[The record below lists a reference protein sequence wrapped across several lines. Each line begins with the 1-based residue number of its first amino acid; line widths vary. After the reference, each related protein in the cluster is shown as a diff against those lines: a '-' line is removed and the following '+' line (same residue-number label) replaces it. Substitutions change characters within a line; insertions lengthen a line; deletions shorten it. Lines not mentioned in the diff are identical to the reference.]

1 MVPYYLQRRRG
12 MAKNV
17 NILIVDD
24 DISIL
29 ETVGDI
35 FQERGYN
42 VAMVDNGQR
51 AIKLVSRRYFDV
63 VLMDIRMPGIDGLET
78 YKEVKRIIPTAAV
91 IMMTGDSKE
100 ELVKK
105 SIEEGAYTVIYKPF
119 NVKRVIKIV
128 EEALKKPIIL
138 IVDDRIEDRDTL
150 RDILAG
156 KGYRTVLAKDG
167 YEAVGFSEKGNFDV
181 ILLDIKMPKMDGIE
195 TMERI
200 KELRPDAGII
210 MMTAYS
216 MEEFIEDSLRK
227 GAYTCLFKPIDVEKM
242 LEAIQK
248 VRDLGKKFRREEQ
261 VEILIVDDDPNYR
274 ETVADI
280 LEDEGYKV
288 SKVETG
294 MASIEEVKKKFFNV
308 VLVDFKL
315 ADITGLELAKKIKA
329 IDKNSYMILVTGHAS
344 LETALKAI
352 EMREE
357 IYGFVV
363 KGGGRDPGQLK
374 WTIKSALREQRLTW
388 DKMEAENKLR
398 RANRRLEE
406 LSITDDLTGIY
417 NRRHFYEK
425 LSEMTARAKR
435 YKLPLSLLMFDVDH
449 FKSYNDTRGHL
460 AGNRVLERVGR
471 IVSEEIREVD
481 WGFRYGGDEF
491 TVILP
496 ETSKKDATIVA
507 ERIRKSFEK
516 SKFDETTL
524 SIGVAQYDL
533 ESELDTLIKHADETM
548 YKAKS
553 QGGNRI
559 EI

>member
-1 MVPYYLQRRRG
+1 

-29 ETVGDI
+29 ETVGDV

-42 VAMVDNGQR
+42 VAMVDNGQK
-51 AIKLVSRRYFDV
+51 AIKLVMRRYFDV

-119 NVKRVIKIV
+119 NVKKVIKIV

-150 RDILAG
+150 RDILAE
-156 KGYRTVLAKDG
+156 KEYRTVLAKDG
-167 YEAVGFSEKGNFDV
+167 YEAVGFAEKGNFDV

-200 KELRPDAGII
+200 KEFRPDAGII
-210 MMTAYS
+210 MMTGYS
-216 MEEFIEDSLRK
+216 MEEFVEDSLRK

-248 VRDLGKKFRREEQ
+248 VRDLSKKFRREEQ

-280 LEDEGYKV
+280 LEDEGYRV

-329 IDKNSYMILVTGHAS
+329 IDKNSYVILVTGHAS

-357 IYGFVV
+357 IYGFVL
-363 KGGGRDPGQLK
+363 KGGGRDPGHLK

-471 IVSEEIREVD
+471 IISEEIREVD

-553 QGGNRI
+553 KGGNRI
-559 EI
+559 ET

>member
-1 MVPYYLQRRRG
+1 
-12 MAKNV
+12 MAKMV
-17 NILIVDD
+17 NLLIVDD

-29 ETVGDI
+29 ETIGDV
-35 FQERGYN
+35 FQDKGYN
-42 VAMVDNGQR
+42 VAMVENGQR
-51 AIKLVSRRYFDV
+51 AIRLVKRRYFDV

-105 SIEEGAYTVIYKPF
+105 AIEEGAYTIIYKPF
-119 NVKRVIKIV
+119 NVKKVIKIV
-128 EEALKKPIIL
+128 EEALKKPLIL
-138 IVDDRIEDRDTL
+138 IVDDRIEDRETL
-150 RDILAG
+150 RDILAE

-181 ILLDIKMPKMDGIE
+181 ILLDIKMPGINGIQ

-200 KELRPDAGII
+200 KEFRPEAGII

-216 MEEFIEDSLRK
+216 MEEFVEESLRK

-261 VEILIVDDDPNYR
+261 VEILVVDDDPNYR

-294 MASIEEVKKKFFNV
+294 TASIEEVKKKFFNV
-308 VLVDFKL
+308 ALVDFGL
-315 ADITGLELAKKIKA
+315 ADINGLELAKRIKA
-329 IDKNSYMILVTGHAS
+329 IDNNTYIILITGHAS

-357 IYGFVV
+357 IYSYVV

-374 WTIKSALREQRLTW
+374 WTIKSALREQVLTW
-388 DKMEAENKLR
+388 DKMEAENKLK

-449 FKSYNDTRGHL
+449 FKSYNDTHGHL

-496 ETSKKDATIVA
+496 ETSKKDAIVVA

-516 SKFDETTL
+516 CKFDETTL
-524 SIGVAQYDL
+524 SIGIAQYDL
-533 ESELDTLIKHADETM
+533 KSDSDTLIRHADETM

-553 QGGNRI
+553 QGGNKI
-559 EI
+559 EIYGT

>member
-1 MVPYYLQRRRG
+1 

-17 NILIVDD
+17 NLLIVDD
-24 DISIL
+24 DINMLATI
-29 ETVGDI
+29 GDV
-35 FQERGYN
+35 FQDRGYN
-42 VAMVDNGQR
+42 VAMVEDGSR
-51 AIKLVSRRYFDV
+51 AIKLVSKRYFDV
-63 VLMDIRMPGIDGLET
+63 VLMDIKMPGINGLET
-78 YKEVKRIIPTAAV
+78 YKEVKKIIPTSTV

-105 SIEEGAYTVIYKPF
+105 ALEEGAYTVIYKPF
-119 NVKRVIKIV
+119 NVKKVIKVI
-128 EEALKKPIIL
+128 EEALKKPVIL
-138 IVDDRIEDRDTL
+138 IVDDRVEDRETL
-150 RDILAG
+150 RDILG
-156 KGYRTVLAKDG
+156 GRGYRTVLAKDG
-167 YEAVGFSEKGNFDV
+167 FEAMGFVEKGNFDV
-181 ILLDIKMPKMDGIE
+181 ILLDIKMPGMDGVK
-195 TMERI
+195 TLERI
-200 KELRPDAGII
+200 KEFRAKTGVI

-216 MEEFIEDSLRK
+216 MEEFVEDSLRK

-248 VRDLGKKFRREEQ
+248 VRDLGKKFGREEQ
-261 VEILIVDDDPNYR
+261 VEILVVDDDANYR
-274 ETVADI
+274 ETVGDI
-280 LEDEGYKV
+280 LEDEGYRI

-294 MASIEEVKKKFFNV
+294 TASIEEVKKRFFNV

-315 ADITGLELAKKIKA
+315 ADITGLELAKKIKSV
-329 IDKNSYMILVTGHAS
+329 DKNTYIILVTGHAS

-374 WTIKSALREQRLTW
+374 WTIKSALREQRLAW
-388 DKMEAENKLR
+388 DKTEAEHKLR
-398 RANRRLEE
+398 RANRQLEE

-425 LSEMTARAKR
+425 LSEMAARAKR
-435 YKLPLSLLMFDVDH
+435 YKFPLSLLMFDVDH

-471 IVSEEIREVD
+471 IVSEKIREVD

-507 ERIRKSFEK
+507 ERIRKAFEK
-516 SKFDETTL
+516 CKFAETTL
-524 SIGVAQYDL
+524 SIGVAQYNL
-533 ESELDTLIKHADETM
+533 ESNPDTLIKHADETM
-548 YKAKS
+548 YKAKN

-559 EI
+559 EVYGI

>member
-1 MVPYYLQRRRG
+1 VV
-12 MAKNV
+12 KNV
-17 NILIVDD
+17 NLLIVDE

-29 ETVGDI
+29 ETIGDI
-35 FQERGYN
+35 FQDRGYN

-100 ELVKK
+100 KLVKK

-119 NVKRVIKIV
+119 NVKKVIKIV

-138 IVDDRIEDRDTL
+138 IVDDRIEDRETL

-156 KGYRTVLAKDG
+156 KGYRVVLAKDG

-216 MEEFIEDSLRK
+216 MEEFVEDSLRK

-261 VEILIVDDDPNYR
+261 VEILVVDDDPNYR
-274 ETVADI
+274 IANVLKA
-280 LEDEGYKV
+280 EGYKV
-288 SKVETG
+288 SKVQTA
-294 MASIEEVKKKFFNV
+294 MASIEEIQRKFFNV
-308 VLVDFKL
+308 VLVKCEL
-315 ADITGLELAKKIKA
+315 ADISGFELAKKIKT
-329 IDKNSYMILVTGHAS
+329 IDRYTYIILVTGHAS
-344 LETALKAI
+344 LETALKTI

-357 IYGFVV
+357 IYGYVV
-363 KGGGRDPGQLK
+363 KGRGFDPEHLK
-374 WTIKSALREQRLTW
+374 RTIRRALREQRLAW
-388 DKMEAENKLR
+388 DKMETENKLR

-435 YKLPLSLLMFDVDH
+435 YKLSLSLLMFDVDH
-449 FKSYNDTRGHL
+449 FKAYKDTRGHL

-481 WGFRYGGDEF
+481 WGFRYGEDEF
-491 TVILP
+491 AVILP

-507 ERIRKSFEK
+507 EKIRKAFEK
-516 SKFDETTL
+516 CKFDETTL

-533 ESELDTLIKHADETM
+533 ESDLDILIKHADETM
-548 YKAKS
+548 YKAKN
-553 QGGNRI
+553 QGGNKI
-559 EI
+559 EVYGM

>member
-1 MVPYYLQRRRG
+1 
-12 MAKNV
+12 MARNV
-17 NILIVDD
+17 NLLIVDD
-24 DISIL
+24 DINML
-29 ETVGDI
+29 ATVGDV
-35 FQERGYN
+35 FQDRGYN
-42 VAMVDNGQR
+42 VAMVEDGRR

-63 VLMDIRMPGIDGLET
+63 VLMDVRMPGIDGLET

-105 SIEEGAYTVIYKPF
+105 AIEEGAYTVIYKPF
-119 NVKRVIKIV
+119 NVKKVIKIV

-138 IVDDRIEDRDTL
+138 IVDDRIEDRETL

-156 KGYRTVLAKDG
+156 RGYRTVLAKDG
-167 YEAVGFSEKGNFDV
+167 YEAVGFVEKGNFDV
-181 ILLDIKMPKMDGIE
+181 ILLDIKMPKMDGIK

-200 KELRPDAGII
+200 KEFKPEAGII

-216 MEEFIEDSLRK
+216 MEEFVEDSLRK
-227 GAYTCLFKPIDVEKM
+227 GAYTCLFKPIDVERM

-280 LEDEGYKV
+280 LEDDGYKV
-288 SKVETG
+288 SQAETG
-294 MASIEEVKKKFFNV
+294 TASIEEVRKKFFNV

-315 ADITGLELAKKIKA
+315 TDITGLELAKKIKS
-329 IDKNSYMILVTGHAS
+329 IDKNTYIILVTGHAS

-357 IYGFVV
+357 IYSYVV

-374 WTIKSALREQRLTW
+374 WIIRSALREQRLAW

-406 LSITDDLTGIY
+406 LSITDDLAGIY

-449 FKSYNDTRGHL
+449 FKSYNDTHGHL
-460 AGNRVLERVGR
+460 AGNRILERVGR
-471 IVSEEIREVD
+471 IISEEIREVD

-496 ETSKKDATIVA
+496 ETSKKDAIVVA
-507 ERIRKSFEK
+507 ERVRKAFEK
-516 SKFDETTL
+516 CKFDETAL
-524 SIGVAQYDL
+524 SIGIAQYDL
-533 ESELDTLIKHADETM
+533 KGDLDILIKHADEAM
-548 YKAKS
+548 YKAKN

-559 EI
+559 EIHEM

>member
-1 MVPYYLQRRRG
+1 

-17 NILIVDD
+17 NLLIVDD

-29 ETVGDI
+29 ETIGDV
-35 FQERGYN
+35 FQDKGYN
-42 VAMVDNGQR
+42 VAMVENGQR

-63 VLMDIRMPGIDGLET
+63 VLMDIKMPGINGLDT

-91 IMMTGDSKE
+91 IMMTADSKE

-119 NVKRVIKIV
+119 NVKKVIKVV
-128 EEALKKPIIL
+128 EEALKKPVIL
-138 IVDDRIEDRDTL
+138 IVDDRVEDRETL
-150 RDILAG
+150 KDILAG
-156 KGYRTVLAKDG
+156 RGYRIVLAKDG
-167 YEAVGFSEKGNFDV
+167 YEAAGFAEKGSFDV
-181 ILLDIKMPKMDGIE
+181 ILLDIKMPGMNGIK

-200 KELRPDAGII
+200 KEFRPEAGII

-216 MEEFIEDSLRK
+216 MEEFVEDSLRK

-248 VRDLGKKFRREEQ
+248 VRDLGKKFGREEQ

-280 LEDEGYKV
+280 LEDDGYKV

-294 MASIEEVKKKFFNV
+294 TASIEEVKKKFFNV
-308 VLVDFKL
+308 VLVDFRL
-315 ADITGLELAKKIKA
+315 TDITGLELAKKIKA
-329 IDKNSYMILVTGHAS
+329 IDKNTYIILVTGHAS

-388 DKMEAENKLR
+388 DKMEAEDELR

-449 FKSYNDTRGHL
+449 FKAYNDTRGHL
-460 AGNRVLERVGR
+460 TGNRVLERVGR

-496 ETSKKDATIVA
+496 ETSQKDATIVA
-507 ERIRKSFEK
+507 ERIRKAFEK
-516 SKFDETTL
+516 CKFDETTL

-533 ESELDTLIKHADETM
+533 ENNLDILIKNADESM
-548 YKAKS
+548 YKAKN
-553 QGGNRI
+553 QGGNRT
-559 EI
+559 EIYEMAL

>member
-1 MVPYYLQRRRG
+1 
-12 MAKNV
+12 MAES
-17 NILIVDD
+17 IDLLIVDD

-29 ETVGDI
+29 ETIRDV
-35 FQERGYN
+35 FQDRGYN
-42 VAMVDNGQR
+42 VAMVEDGRR
-51 AIKLVSRRYFDV
+51 AIKLVSRRHFDV
-63 VLMDIRMPGIDGLET
+63 ILMDIRMPGITGLDT
-78 YKEVKRIIPTAAV
+78 YKEVKKLIPTAAV

-105 SIEEGAYTVIYKPF
+105 ALEEGAYAVIYKPF
-119 NVKRVIKIV
+119 NVKKVIKMV
-128 EEALKKPIIL
+128 EEALKKPVIL
-138 IVDDRIEDRDTL
+138 IVDDRIEDRETL
-150 RDILAG
+150 RDILSG
-156 KGYRTVLAKDG
+156 KGYRVVMANDG
-167 YEAVGFSEKGNFDV
+167 FEAVSLAEKGSFDV
-181 ILLDIKMPKMDGIE
+181 ILLDIKMPGMNGVT

-200 KELRPDAGII
+200 KEFRPEAGII

-216 MEEFIEDSLRK
+216 MEEFVEDSLRK

-242 LEAIQK
+242 MEAIGK
-248 VRDLGKKFRREEQ
+248 VQDLSKKYRKEEQ
-261 VEILIVDDDPNYR
+261 VEILVVDDDPNYR

-280 LEDEGYKV
+280 LEDEGYRV

-294 MASIEEVKKKFFNV
+294 TASLEEVNKKFFNV
-308 VLVDFKL
+308 ALVDFKL
-315 ADITGLELAKKIKA
+315 ADITGLDLAKQIKA
-329 IDKNSYMILVTGHAS
+329 IDRDTYIILVTGHAS

-357 IYGFVV
+357 IYSYVV

-388 DKMEAENKLR
+388 DKIKAETELR

-425 LSEMTARAKR
+425 LSQETARAQR
-435 YKLPLSLLMFDVDH
+435 HRHLLSLLMFDVDH

-460 AGNRVLERVGR
+460 AGNKILERVGR

-491 TVILP
+491 AVILP
-496 ETSKKDATIVA
+496 ETSKENAKVVA
-507 ERIRKSFEK
+507 ERIRKAFEK
-516 SKFDETTL
+516 CKFDETTL
-524 SIGVAQYDL
+524 SIGVAEYDFG
-533 ESELDTLIKHADETM
+533 SDLDTLIRHADEAM
-548 YKAKS
+548 YRAKS
-553 QGGNRI
+553 QGGNRV
-559 EI
+559 EPYKK

>member
-1 MVPYYLQRRRG
+1 
-12 MAKNV
+12 MARTV
-17 NILIVDD
+17 NLLIVDD

-29 ETVGDI
+29 ETIGDV
-35 FQERGYN
+35 FENKGYN
-42 VAMVDNGQR
+42 VAMVENGHR
-51 AIKLVSRRYFDV
+51 AIKLVKRRYFDV

-78 YKEVKRIIPTAAV
+78 YKEVKRIIPTATV

-105 SIEEGAYTVIYKPF
+105 AIEEGAYTIIYKPF
-119 NVKRVIKIV
+119 NVKKVIKTV
-128 EEALKKPIIL
+128 DEALKKPLIL
-138 IVDDRIEDRDTL
+138 IVDDRIEDRETL
-150 RDILAG
+150 RDILAQR
-156 KGYRTVLAKDG
+156 GYRTVLAKDG

-181 ILLDIKMPKMDGIE
+181 ILLDIKMPGLNGIQ

-200 KELRPDAGII
+200 KEFRPEAGII

-216 MEEFIEDSLRK
+216 MEEFVEESLRK

-261 VEILIVDDDPNYR
+261 VEILLVDDDPNYR

-288 SKVETG
+288 SQAETG
-294 MASIEEVKKKFFNV
+294 TASIEECKKRFFNV
-308 VLVDFKL
+308 ALVDFRL
-315 ADITGLELAKKIKA
+315 ADINGLELAKKIKA
-329 IDKNSYMILVTGHAS
+329 MDKNTYIILVTGHAS

-357 IYGFVV
+357 IYSYVV

-374 WTIKSALREQRLTW
+374 WTIKSALREQRLSW
-388 DKMEAENKLR
+388 DKMEAENMLK

-460 AGNRVLERVGR
+460 AGNIVLERVGR

-496 ETSKKDATIVA
+496 ETSQKDAKIVA

-516 SKFDETTL
+516 CDFNETTL
-524 SIGVAQYDL
+524 SIGIAQYDL
-533 ESELDTLIKHADETM
+533 KSDLDILIKRADETM

-553 QGGNRI
+553 KGGNRI
-559 EI
+559 EIYGE

>member
-1 MVPYYLQRRRG
+1 

-17 NILIVDD
+17 NVLIVDD
-24 DISIL
+24 DVSML
-29 ETVGDI
+29 ETIGDV
-35 FQERGYN
+35 FQDRGYN
-42 VAMVDNGQR
+42 VTMVEDGHK
-51 AIKLVSRRYFDV
+51 AIKLASRRYFDV
-63 VLMDIRMPGIDGLET
+63 ILMDIKMPGINGLET
-78 YKEVKRIIPTAAV
+78 YKEVKKIIPTAAV

-105 SIEEGAYTVIYKPF
+105 TIEEGAYAVIYKPF

-128 EEALKKPIIL
+128 EEALRKPVIL
-138 IVDDRIEDRDTL
+138 IVDDRVEDRETL

-156 KGYRTVLAKDG
+156 RGYRVVLAKDG
-167 YEAVGFSEKGNFDV
+167 YEAVGLTQKGDFDV
-181 ILLDIKMPKMDGIE
+181 VLLDIKMPGMDGVK
-195 TMERI
+195 TLERI
-200 KELRPDAGII
+200 KEFRPEVGVI

-216 MEEFIEDSLRK
+216 MEEFVEDSLRK

-242 LEAIQK
+242 LEAVQK
-248 VRDLGKKFRREEQ
+248 VRDLAKRFREEEQ

-294 MASIEEVKKKFFNV
+294 IASIEEVTKKFFNV

-315 ADITGLELAKKIKA
+315 ADITGLDLAKKIKA
-329 IDKNSYMILVTGHAS
+329 IDKDAYIIVVTGHAS

-357 IYGFVV
+357 IYGFVI

-374 WTIKSALREQRLTW
+374 WTIKSALREQRLAL
-388 DKMEAENKLR
+388 DKMKAENELR
-398 RANRRLEE
+398 RANKRLEE

-425 LSEMTARAKR
+425 LSQETARAQRHKH
-435 YKLPLSLLMFDVDH
+435 PLSLLMFDVDH

-460 AGNRVLERVGR
+460 AGNRILERVGR
-471 IVSEEIREVD
+471 IISEEIREVD
-481 WGFRYGGDEF
+481 FGFRYGGDEF

-496 ETSKKDATIVA
+496 ETSQKNAIVVA
-507 ERIRKSFEK
+507 ERIGKAFQK
-516 SKFDETTL
+516 CKFDETTL
-524 SIGVAQYDL
+524 SIGVAQYD
-533 ESELDTLIKHADETM
+533 SKSDLDTLIKHADETM
-548 YKAKS
+548 YRAKS
-553 QGGNRI
+553 QGGNRV
-559 EI
+559 EVYGM

>member
-1 MVPYYLQRRRG
+1 

-17 NILIVDD
+17 NLLIVDD
-24 DISIL
+24 DVSML
-29 ETVGDI
+29 ETIGDV
-35 FQERGYN
+35 FQDRGYN
-42 VAMVDNGQR
+42 VAMVEDGRR

-63 VLMDIRMPGIDGLET
+63 VLMDIRMPGINGLET
-78 YKEVKRIIPTAAV
+78 YKEVKKIIPTAAV

-105 SIEEGAYTVIYKPF
+105 TIEEGAYAVIYKPF
-119 NVKRVIKIV
+119 NVKKVIKIV
-128 EEALKKPIIL
+128 EEALRKPVIL
-138 IVDDRIEDRDTL
+138 IVDDRVEDRETL

-156 KGYRTVLAKDG
+156 RGYRVVLAKDG
-167 YEAVGFSEKGNFDV
+167 YEAVGLTQKGDFDV
-181 ILLDIKMPKMDGIE
+181 VLLDIKMPGMDGVK
-195 TMERI
+195 TLERI
-200 KELRPDAGII
+200 KEFRPEAGVI

-216 MEEFIEDSLRK
+216 MEEFVEDSLRK

-242 LEAIQK
+242 LEAVQK
-248 VRDLGKKFRREEQ
+248 VRDLAKRFREEEQ

-294 MASIEEVKKKFFNV
+294 IASIEEVTKKFFNV

-315 ADITGLELAKKIKA
+315 ADITGLDLAKKIKA
-329 IDKNSYMILVTGHAS
+329 IDKDAYIIVVTGHAS

-357 IYGFVV
+357 IYGFVI

-374 WTIKSALREQRLTW
+374 WTIKSALREQRLAL
-388 DKMEAENKLR
+388 DKMKAENELR
-398 RANRRLEE
+398 RANKRLEE

-425 LSEMTARAKR
+425 LSQETARAQRHKH
-435 YKLPLSLLMFDVDH
+435 PLSLLMFDVDH

-460 AGNRVLERVGR
+460 AGNRILERVGR
-471 IVSEEIREVD
+471 IISEETREVD
-481 WGFRYGGDEF
+481 FGFRYGGDEF

-496 ETSKKDATIVA
+496 ETSQKNAIVVA
-507 ERIRKSFEK
+507 ERIRKAFQK
-516 SKFDETTL
+516 CKFDETTL
-524 SIGVAQYDL
+524 SIGVAQYD
-533 ESELDTLIKHADETM
+533 SKSDLDTLIKHADETM
-548 YKAKS
+548 YRAKS
-553 QGGNRI
+553 QGGNRV
-559 EI
+559 EVYGM

>member
-1 MVPYYLQRRRG
+1 

-17 NILIVDD
+17 NLLIVDD
-24 DISIL
+24 DISML
-29 ETVGDI
+29 ETIGDV
-35 FQERGYN
+35 FQDRGYN
-42 VAMVDNGQR
+42 VAMVEDGRR

-63 VLMDIRMPGIDGLET
+63 VLMDIRMPGINGLET
-78 YKEVKRIIPTAAV
+78 YKEVKKIIPSAAV

-100 ELVKK
+100 ELIKK
-105 SIEEGAYTVIYKPF
+105 AIEEGAYAVIYKPF
-119 NVKRVIKIV
+119 NIKRVIKVV
-128 EEALKKPIIL
+128 EEALKKPVIL
-138 IVDDRIEDRDTL
+138 IVDDRIEDRETL
-150 RDILAG
+150 RDILG
-156 KGYRTVLAKDG
+156 EKGYRTVLARDG
-167 YEAVGFSEKGNFDV
+167 YEAVGFVEKGNFDV
-181 ILLDIKMPKMDGIE
+181 ILLDIKMPGINGIE

-200 KELRPDAGII
+200 KEFRPEVGII

-216 MEEFIEDSLRK
+216 MEELVEESLRK

-248 VRDLGKKFRREEQ
+248 VRDLSKKFRREEP

-294 MASIEEVKKKFFNV
+294 VASIEEVKKKFFNV

-315 ADITGLELAKKIKA
+315 ADMTGLELAKKIKS
-329 IDKNSYMILVTGHAS
+329 IDKDTYIILVTGHAS

-357 IYGFVV
+357 IYSYVL

-374 WTIKSALREQRLTW
+374 WTIKSALREQRLAW
-388 DKMEAENKLR
+388 DKMEAEDKLK
-398 RANRRLEE
+398 RANKRLEE

-425 LSEMTARAKR
+425 LSEMAARAKR
-435 YKLPLSLLMFDVDH
+435 YKHPLSLLMFDVDH
-449 FKSYNDTRGHL
+449 FKSYNDTCGHL
-460 AGNRVLERVGR
+460 AGNIVLERVGR

-496 ETSKKDATIVA
+496 ETSKRDAVVVA
-507 ERIRKSFEK
+507 ERIRKAFEK
-516 SKFDETTL
+516 CKFDETSL
-524 SIGVAQYDL
+524 SIGIAQYDL
-533 ESELDTLIKHADETM
+533 ESDLDTLIRHADEAM
-548 YKAKS
+548 YRAKN

-559 EI
+559 EVYGM

>member
-1 MVPYYLQRRRG
+1 
-12 MAKNV
+12 MARNV
-17 NILIVDD
+17 NLLIVDD
-24 DISIL
+24 DISML
-29 ETVGDI
+29 ETIGDV
-35 FQERGYN
+35 FQDRGYN
-42 VAMVDNGQR
+42 VAMVEDGRR

-63 VLMDIRMPGIDGLET
+63 VLMDIRMPGINGLET
-78 YKEVKRIIPTAAV
+78 YKEVKKIIPTATV

-105 SIEEGAYTVIYKPF
+105 ALEEGAYTVIYKPF
-119 NVKRVIKIV
+119 NVKKVIKIV
-128 EEALKKPIIL
+128 EEALKKPVIL
-138 IVDDRIEDRDTL
+138 IVDDRIEDRETL
-150 RDILAG
+150 RDVLGG

-167 YEAVGFSEKGNFDV
+167 YEAVRFAEKGNFDV
-181 ILLDIKMPKMDGIE
+181 ILLDIKMPGINGIE

-200 KELRPDAGII
+200 KGFRPGAGII

-216 MEEFIEDSLRK
+216 MEEFVEDSLRK

-242 LEAIQK
+242 LESIQK
-248 VRDLGKKFRREEQ
+248 VRDLSKKFRREEQ

-288 SKVETG
+288 SEVETG

-315 ADITGLELAKKIKA
+315 ADITGLELAKKIKL
-329 IDKNSYMILVTGHAS
+329 IDKNTYIILVTGHAS

-357 IYGFVV
+357 IYSYVL

-374 WTIKSALREQRLTW
+374 WTIKSALREQRLAW

-398 RANRRLEE
+398 RANKRLEE

-417 NRRHFYEK
+417 NRRYFYEK

-435 YKLPLSLLMFDVDH
+435 YKLSLSLLMFDVDH

-460 AGNRVLERVGR
+460 AGNIVLEKVGR

-496 ETSKKDATIVA
+496 ETSKKDAVVVA
-507 ERIRKSFEK
+507 ERIRKAFERC
-516 SKFDETTL
+516 KFDETAL
-524 SIGVAQYDL
+524 SIGIAQYDL
-533 ESELDTLIKHADETM
+533 ESDLDTLIKHADEAM
-548 YKAKS
+548 YRAKN

-559 EI
+559 EAYGM

>member
-1 MVPYYLQRRRG
+1 
-12 MAKNV
+12 MARNV
-17 NILIVDD
+17 NLLIVDD
-24 DISIL
+24 DISML
-29 ETVGDI
+29 ETIGDV
-35 FQERGYN
+35 FQDRGYN
-42 VAMVDNGQR
+42 VAMVEDGRR

-63 VLMDIRMPGIDGLET
+63 VLMDIRMPGINGLET
-78 YKEVKRIIPTAAV
+78 YKEVKKIIPTATV

-105 SIEEGAYTVIYKPF
+105 ALEEGAYTVIYKPF
-119 NVKRVIKIV
+119 NVKKVIKIV
-128 EEALKKPIIL
+128 EEALKKPVIL
-138 IVDDRIEDRDTL
+138 IVDDRIEDRETL
-150 RDILAG
+150 RDILGG

-167 YEAVGFSEKGNFDV
+167 YEAVRFAEKGNFDV
-181 ILLDIKMPKMDGIE
+181 ILLDIKMPGINGIE

-200 KELRPDAGII
+200 KGFRPGAGII

-216 MEEFIEDSLRK
+216 MEEFVEDSLRK

-242 LEAIQK
+242 LESIQK
-248 VRDLGKKFRREEQ
+248 VRDLSKKFRREEQ
-261 VEILIVDDDPNYR
+261 VEILVVDDDPNYR

-288 SKVETG
+288 SEVETG

-308 VLVDFKL
+308 ALVDFKL
-315 ADITGLELAKKIKA
+315 ADITGLELAKKIKL
-329 IDKNSYMILVTGHAS
+329 IDKNTYIILVTGHAS

-357 IYGFVV
+357 IYSYVL

-374 WTIKSALREQRLTW
+374 WTIKSALREQRLAW

-398 RANRRLEE
+398 RANKRLEE

-417 NRRHFYEK
+417 NRRYFYEK

-435 YKLPLSLLMFDVDH
+435 YKLSLSLLMFDVDH

-460 AGNRVLERVGR
+460 AGNIVLEKVGR

-496 ETSKKDATIVA
+496 ETSKKDAVVVA
-507 ERIRKSFEK
+507 ERIRKAFERC
-516 SKFDETTL
+516 KFDETAL
-524 SIGVAQYDL
+524 SIGIAQYDL
-533 ESELDTLIKHADETM
+533 ESDLDTLIKHADEAM
-548 YKAKS
+548 YRAKN

-559 EI
+559 EAYGM

>member
-1 MVPYYLQRRRG
+1 
-12 MAKNV
+12 MARNV
-17 NILIVDD
+17 NLLIVDD
-24 DISIL
+24 DISML
-29 ETVGDI
+29 ETIGDV
-35 FQERGYN
+35 FQDRGYN
-42 VAMVDNGQR
+42 VAMVEDGRR

-63 VLMDIRMPGIDGLET
+63 VLMDIRMPGINGLET
-78 YKEVKRIIPTAAV
+78 YKEVKKIIPTATV

-105 SIEEGAYTVIYKPF
+105 ALEEGAYTVIYKPF
-119 NVKRVIKIV
+119 NVKKVIKIV
-128 EEALKKPIIL
+128 EEALKKPVIL
-138 IVDDRIEDRDTL
+138 IVDDRIEDRETL
-150 RDILAG
+150 RDVLGG

-167 YEAVGFSEKGNFDV
+167 YEAVRFAEKGNFDV
-181 ILLDIKMPKMDGIE
+181 ILLDIKMPGINGIE

-200 KELRPDAGII
+200 KGFRPGAGII

-216 MEEFIEDSLRK
+216 MEEFVEDSLRK

-242 LEAIQK
+242 LESIQK
-248 VRDLGKKFRREEQ
+248 VRDLSKKFRREEQ

-288 SKVETG
+288 SEVETG

-308 VLVDFKL
+308 ALVDFKL
-315 ADITGLELAKKIKA
+315 ADITGLELAKKIKL
-329 IDKNSYMILVTGHAS
+329 IDKNTYIILVTGHAS

-357 IYGFVV
+357 IYSYVL

-374 WTIKSALREQRLTW
+374 WTIKSALREQRLAW

-398 RANRRLEE
+398 RANKRLEE

-417 NRRHFYEK
+417 NRRYFYEK

-435 YKLPLSLLMFDVDH
+435 YKLSLSLLMFDVDH

-460 AGNRVLERVGR
+460 AGNIVLEKVGR

-496 ETSKKDATIVA
+496 ETSKKDAVVVA
-507 ERIRKSFEK
+507 ERIRKAFERC
-516 SKFDETTL
+516 KFDETAL
-524 SIGVAQYDL
+524 SIGIAQYDL
-533 ESELDTLIKHADETM
+533 ESDLDTLIKHADEAM
-548 YKAKS
+548 YRAKN

-559 EI
+559 EAYGM

>member
-1 MVPYYLQRRRG
+1 
-12 MAKNV
+12 MAKMV
-17 NILIVDD
+17 NLLIVDD

-29 ETVGDI
+29 ETIGDV
-35 FQERGYN
+35 FQDKGYN
-42 VAMVDNGQR
+42 VAMVENGQR
-51 AIKLVSRRYFDV
+51 AIRLVKRRYFDV

-105 SIEEGAYTVIYKPF
+105 AIEEGAYTIIYKPF
-119 NVKRVIKIV
+119 NVKKVIKIV
-128 EEALKKPIIL
+128 EEALKKPLIL
-138 IVDDRIEDRDTL
+138 IVDDRIEDRETL
-150 RDILAG
+150 RDILAE

-181 ILLDIKMPKMDGIE
+181 ILLDIKMPGINGIQ

-200 KELRPDAGII
+200 KEFRPEAGII

-216 MEEFIEDSLRK
+216 MEEFVEESLRK

-261 VEILIVDDDPNYR
+261 VEILVVDDDPNYR

-294 MASIEEVKKKFFNV
+294 TDSIEEVKKKFFNV
-308 VLVDFKL
+308 ALVDFGL
-315 ADITGLELAKKIKA
+315 ADINGLELAKRIKA
-329 IDKNSYMILVTGHAS
+329 IDNNTYIILITGHAS

-357 IYGFVV
+357 IYSYVV

-374 WTIKSALREQRLTW
+374 WTIKSALREQVLTW
-388 DKMEAENKLR
+388 DKMEAENKLK

-449 FKSYNDTRGHL
+449 FKSYNDTHGHL

-496 ETSKKDATIVA
+496 ETSKKDAIVVA

-516 SKFDETTL
+516 CKFDETTL
-524 SIGVAQYDL
+524 SIGIAQYDL
-533 ESELDTLIKHADETM
+533 KSDSDTLIRHADETM

-553 QGGNRI
+553 QGGNKI
-559 EI
+559 EIYGT

>member
-1 MVPYYLQRRRG
+1 

-17 NILIVDD
+17 NLLIVDD
-24 DISIL
+24 DVSML
-29 ETVGDI
+29 ETIGDV
-35 FQERGYN
+35 FQDRGYN
-42 VAMVDNGQR
+42 VAMVEDGRR

-63 VLMDIRMPGIDGLET
+63 VLMDIRMPGINGLET
-78 YKEVKRIIPTAAV
+78 YKEVKKIIPTAAV

-105 SIEEGAYTVIYKPF
+105 TIEEGAYAVIYKPF
-119 NVKRVIKIV
+119 NVKKVIKIV
-128 EEALKKPIIL
+128 EEALRKPVIL
-138 IVDDRIEDRDTL
+138 IVDDRVEYRETL

-156 KGYRTVLAKDG
+156 RGYRVVLAKDG
-167 YEAVGFSEKGNFDV
+167 YEAVGLTQKGDFDV
-181 ILLDIKMPKMDGIE
+181 VLLDIKMPGMDGVK
-195 TMERI
+195 TLERI
-200 KELRPDAGII
+200 KEFRPEAGVI

-216 MEEFIEDSLRK
+216 MEEFVEDSLRK

-242 LEAIQK
+242 LEAVQK
-248 VRDLGKKFRREEQ
+248 VRDLAKRFREEEQ

-294 MASIEEVKKKFFNV
+294 IASIEEVTKKFFNV

-315 ADITGLELAKKIKA
+315 ADITGLDLAKKIKV
-329 IDKNSYMILVTGHAS
+329 IDKDAYIIVVTGHAS

-357 IYGFVV
+357 IYGFVI

-374 WTIKSALREQRLTW
+374 WTIKSALREQRLAL
-388 DKMEAENKLR
+388 DKMKAENELR
-398 RANRRLEE
+398 RANKRLEE

-425 LSEMTARAKR
+425 LSQETARAQRHKH
-435 YKLPLSLLMFDVDH
+435 PLSLLMFDVDH

-460 AGNRVLERVGR
+460 AGNRILERVGR
-471 IVSEEIREVD
+471 IISEEIREVD
-481 WGFRYGGDEF
+481 FGFRYGGDEF

-496 ETSKKDATIVA
+496 ETSQKNAIVVA
-507 ERIRKSFEK
+507 ERIRKAFQK
-516 SKFDETTL
+516 CKFDETTL
-524 SIGVAQYDL
+524 SIGVAQYD
-533 ESELDTLIKHADETM
+533 SKSDLDTLIKHADETM
-548 YKAKS
+548 YRAKS
-553 QGGNRI
+553 QGGNRV
-559 EI
+559 EVYGM

>member
-1 MVPYYLQRRRG
+1 

-17 NILIVDD
+17 NLLIVDD
-24 DISIL
+24 DISML
-29 ETVGDI
+29 ETVGDV
-35 FQERGYN
+35 FQDRGYN
-42 VAMVDNGQR
+42 VAMVENGQR
-51 AIKLVSRRYFDV
+51 AIKLVRRRYFDV

-100 ELVKK
+100 NLVKK
-105 SIEEGAYTVIYKPF
+105 AIEEGAYTIIYKPF
-119 NVKRVIKIV
+119 NVKKVIKIV
-128 EEALKKPIIL
+128 EEALKKPVIL
-138 IVDDRIEDRDTL
+138 IVDDRIEDRETL

-181 ILLDIKMPKMDGIE
+181 ILLDIKMPGLNGVQ

-200 KELRPDAGII
+200 REFRPEAGII

-216 MEEFIEDSLRK
+216 MEEFVEESLRK

-248 VRDLGKKFRREEQ
+248 VRDLGKKFRKEEQ
-261 VEILIVDDDPNYR
+261 VEILVVDDDPNYR

-308 VLVDFKL
+308 ILVDFRL
-315 ADITGLELAKKIKA
+315 ADITGLELAKKIKV
-329 IDKNSYMILVTGHAS
+329 IDKNSYIILVTGHAS

-357 IYGFVV
+357 IYSYVV

-425 LSEMTARAKR
+425 LAEMTARAKR

-471 IVSEEIREVD
+471 IVYEEIREVE
-481 WGFRYGGDEF
+481 WGYRYGGDEF

-496 ETSKKDATIVA
+496 ETSKKDAKVVA
-507 ERIRKSFEK
+507 ERIRKAFEK
-516 SKFDETTL
+516 CRFNETTL
-524 SIGVAQYDL
+524 SIGIAQYDL
-533 ESELDTLIKHADETM
+533 KSDLDILIKRADETM

-559 EI
+559 EIYGM

>member
-1 MVPYYLQRRRG
+1 

-17 NILIVDD
+17 NLLIVDD
-24 DISIL
+24 DVSML
-29 ETVGDI
+29 ETIGDV
-35 FQERGYN
+35 FQDRGYN
-42 VAMVDNGQR
+42 VAMVEDGRR

-63 VLMDIRMPGIDGLET
+63 ILMDIRMPGINGLET
-78 YKEVKRIIPTAAV
+78 YKEVKKIIPTAAV

-105 SIEEGAYTVIYKPF
+105 TIEEGAYAVIYKPF
-119 NVKRVIKIV
+119 NVKKVIKIV
-128 EEALKKPIIL
+128 EEALRKPVIL
-138 IVDDRIEDRDTL
+138 IVDDRVEDRETL

-156 KGYRTVLAKDG
+156 RGYRVVLAKDG
-167 YEAVGFSEKGNFDV
+167 YEAVGLTQKGDFDV
-181 ILLDIKMPKMDGIE
+181 VLLDIKMPGMDGVK
-195 TMERI
+195 TLERI
-200 KELRPDAGII
+200 KEFRPEAGVI

-216 MEEFIEDSLRK
+216 MEEFVEDSLRK

-242 LEAIQK
+242 LEAVQK
-248 VRDLGKKFRREEQ
+248 VRDLAKRFREEEQ

-294 MASIEEVKKKFFNV
+294 IASIEEVTKKFFNV

-315 ADITGLELAKKIKA
+315 ADITGLDLAKKIKA
-329 IDKNSYMILVTGHAS
+329 IDKDAYIIVVTGHAS

-357 IYGFVV
+357 IYGFVI

-374 WTIKSALREQRLTW
+374 WTIKSALREQRLAL
-388 DKMEAENKLR
+388 DKMKAESELR
-398 RANRRLEE
+398 RANKRLEE

-425 LSEMTARAKR
+425 LSQETARVQRHKH
-435 YKLPLSLLMFDVDH
+435 PLSLLMFDVDH

-460 AGNRVLERVGR
+460 AGNRILERVGR
-471 IVSEEIREVD
+471 IISEETREVD
-481 WGFRYGGDEF
+481 FGFRYGGDEF

-496 ETSKKDATIVA
+496 ETSKKNAIIVA
-507 ERIRKSFEK
+507 ERIRKAFQK
-516 SKFDETTL
+516 CKFGETTL
-524 SIGVAQYDL
+524 SIGVAQYD
-533 ESELDTLIKHADETM
+533 SKSDLDTLIKHADETM
-548 YKAKS
+548 YRAKS
-553 QGGNRI
+553 QGGNRV
-559 EI
+559 EVYGM